1 MQKLFKI
8 NSSISNYEITIDS
21 SLSSYLKNLKEEYA
35 ILIDE
40 NISNKNSETLQK
52 QKNIIS
58 IKAIEENKDLKNISN
73 VIHNLKLKSLKKDSI
88 LIGIGGGV
96 IQDITCFI
104 ASMYMR
110 GINWIYFPQHF
121 LACAILALAVNHQ

>member
-110 GINWIYFPQHF
+110 GINWIYFPTTF
-121 LACAILALAVNHQ
+121 LGMCDSCIGGKSS